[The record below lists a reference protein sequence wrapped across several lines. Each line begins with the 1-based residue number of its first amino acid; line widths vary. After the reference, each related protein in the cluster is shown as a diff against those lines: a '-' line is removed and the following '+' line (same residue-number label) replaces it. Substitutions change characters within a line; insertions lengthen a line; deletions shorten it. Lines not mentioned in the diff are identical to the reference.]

1 MVVLALLTFLTMNR
15 IYFALGNLQLGTI
28 TTASS
33 CNKVQNKGKDQVEG
47 VCIWLIH
54 VKVIESHGIHF
65 KPIKS
70 PNSYP
75 FA

>member
-1 MVVLALLTFLTMNR
+1 MVVLASLTFLMMNR

-28 TTASS
+28 TAASS

-54 VKVIESHGIHF
+54 VKVIESYGIHF